1 MEYSIPYLS
10 ILIYFGASAFL
21 FEHTENRAK
30 QQHIVLLSILVLYVF
45 FAFRGYVYSDW
56 TSYAELLRDVEWDD
70 VFRITDPHQKAVVR
84 EPGFTILCV
93 LCKSITS
100 EFAFLVIVITTID
113 TALFCHFLKQWD
125 IRNLPFVFMLFIT
138 FDGISIMFNLYRN
151 QIAIFIFLNS
161 LTYLIQRKP
170 LPYFGLCLLALSFH
184 LSSIVYFPLY
194 FFLDKK
200 INKWL
205 FLGLSLG
212 FIAFYFAKI
221 SVVMS
226 FVKLF
231 GADGALGEKAAFYTE
246 ALTSSRA
253 FSLTGTIEKVGLTAL
268 IFLYYKELTELKNRH
283 IIINCVLIYFFFY
296 YVFAEFQDLSSRLAT
311 LFEFSYWIIWIDLVS
326 VLLLRNNKKLLAGTL
341 FLYCFYINLMA
352 YNQPIQQY
360 DNLLF
365 GGMSQQERLRIMNR
379 TFKPGN

>member
-10 ILIYFGASAFL
+10 ILIYFGASAF
-21 FEHTENRAK
+21 FFGHTENRAK

-125 IRNLPFVFMLFIT
+125 IRNLPFVFILFIT

-170 LPYFGLCLLALSFH
+170 LPYFALCLLALSFH

-205 FLGLSLG
+205 FLGQSLG

-296 YVFAEFQDLSSRLAT
+296 YVFAEFQDLSSRLAI